1 MPSSSPEISLEPRVL
16 EWARSRVGLSK
27 KELAEKARTKLN
39 RVVGW
44 EQDGTISI
52 SEAGRVAKATY
63 TPVGYLYL
71 STPPVERLPITD
83 FRSVRDETPT
93 SPSPNL
99 LAVLD
104 EERRRQDW
112 YRDYLVSIGTYP
124 LDFVG
129 SLTEDTR
136 IETAAA
142 RIRERHGLTVERR
155 ADAPSKQSAL
165 SQEIDRIE
173 QAGVL
178 VMRSGIVG
186 TNTRRLLDV
195 GEFRGFTLADEY
207 APLVFI
213 NSRDAKAAQLFT
225 LIHELV
231 HVWLGQSGVSNVD
244 QTTLITNNSE
254 RFANAV
260 AAEILVPGRTLAA
273 EWVALRDSD
282 DPVAVLARRYKVSD
296 LVALRRL
303 FDAGILEWAAFR
315 ARYQAAEAAQ
325 RERAARGGSGGDFYT
340 TQGSR
345 LGKPFQRA
353 VIESALEG
361 RTSTRDA
368 FPLLGVKKL
377 STFHEMA
384 RRLGFPA

>member
-1 MPSSSPEISLEPRVL
+1 MPSTSPEISLEPRVL
-16 EWARSRVGLSK
+16 EWARNRVGLTEQ
-27 KELAEKARTKLN
+27 ELAKKARTKLD
-39 RVVGW
+39 RVLGW
-44 EQDGTISI
+44 EQDGAISI

-71 STPPVERLPITD
+71 SAPPVERLSVAD
-83 FRSVRDETPT
+83 FRSIGDEMPA

-104 EERRRQDW
+104 DERRRQDW
-112 YRDYLVSIGTYP
+112 YRDYLVSIGAEP
-124 LDFVG
+124 IDFVG
-129 SLTEDTR
+129 SLTEDTP

-155 ADAPSKQSAL
+155 ADAQSNRSAL
-165 SQEIDRIE
+165 SLEIGQIE
-173 QAGVL
+173 AAGVL

-186 TNTRRLLDV
+186 SNTRRRLDV
-195 GEFRGFTLADEY
+195 GEFRGFTLSDEY
-207 APLVFI
+207 APIIFI
-213 NSRDAKAAQLFT
+213 NSRDAQAAQLFT
-225 LIHELV
+225 LMHELV

-244 QTTLITNNSE
+244 QTAPITNHSE
-254 RFANAV
+254 RFCNAV

-273 EWVALRDSD
+273 EWNSLRDRND
-282 DPVAVLARRYKVSD
+282 RVVALARRYKVSD
-296 LVALRRL
+296 LVVLRRL
-303 FDAGILEWAAFR
+303 FDAGILEWADFR

-325 RERAARGGSGGDFYT
+325 RGRAARSGSGGDFYI
-340 TQGSR
+340 TQGAR

-353 VIESALEG
+353 VIESTLEG

-368 FPLLGVKKL
+368 LPLLGVKKL
-377 STFHEMA
+377 ATFHEMA